1 MPIASHSLCYQR
13 TKLCV
18 QVLQVASDTN
28 LGHVGDQGY
37 SEVHPTLGD
46 SLQVSPPPRGTVAED
61 STDRSLGRTW
71 EGAVDWRGLR
81 AATGGGRVGRSTCA
95 NHVVKLWPPCTP
107 ARRSVCVCDFSGE
120 GEMSLKRKWAERP
133 GTRTHLKSL
142 RLAPPK
148 ALPFEIPQVPHP
160 ACEQC

>member
-46 SLQVSPPPRGTVAED
+46 SLRVSPPPRGTVAED
-61 STDRSLGRTW
+61 STDLPWG
-71 EGAVDWRGLR
+71 EPGKGL
-81 AATGGGRVGRSTCA
+81 
-95 NHVVKLWPPCTP
+95 
-107 ARRSVCVCDFSGE
+107 
-120 GEMSLKRKWAERP
+120 
-133 GTRTHLKSL
+133 
-142 RLAPPK
+142 
-148 ALPFEIPQVPHP
+148 
-160 ACEQC
+160 